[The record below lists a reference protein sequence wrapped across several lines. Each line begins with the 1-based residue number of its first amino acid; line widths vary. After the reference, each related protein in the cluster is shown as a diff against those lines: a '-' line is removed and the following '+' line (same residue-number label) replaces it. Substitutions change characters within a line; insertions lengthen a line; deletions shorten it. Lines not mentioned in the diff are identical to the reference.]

1 MPAFGAMVHES
12 ADFRSIELLVW
23 LARLNPEGGDW
34 QVAVGSAAGPPIH
47 AASPHRNSK
56 ATADIDPLSAAPAGL
71 ALTQRLTRGHSTAA
85 ASFSTDP
92 AGDVWE
98 HRALV
103 VFGLSSSR
111 LPLRLAAACHVEYG
125 GTHTEARVLNW
136 PVRVCELWSP
146 AGVGSKMQRL
156 VLYPHEC
163 GEISP
168 ERGSGSA

>member
-1 MPAFGAMVHES
+1 MVHES

-23 LARLNPEGGDW
+23 LARLSPEAGGW
-34 QVAVGSAAGPPIH
+34 QVAVGSAAGPPTR
-47 AASPHRNSK
+47 AASPHRNSQ
-56 ATADIDPLSAAPAGL
+56 ATAVVDPLSAARAGP
-71 ALTQRLTRGHSTAA
+71 ALTQRLKRGHAAAA
-85 ASFSTDP
+85 ASLSTDP

-103 VFGLSSSR
+103 VFVLSSSR

-146 AGVGSKMQRL
+146 AGVGSKIQRL
-156 VLYPHEC
+156 ALYPHEC